1 MIPLQLINYGVLNP
15 GLILVDHINLCHV
28 SCWDRFKHQSPRWG
42 WFVDFQHPW
51 ATRPETRGLQRLG
64 GLFILHEAQLLGIC
78 FKFIPSYFL
87 YFLYDLP
94 DLPHVFFA
102 IPGISWVHWHS
113 LTIPVS
119 IGCHASTLCSTCRM
133 RWDLCPQPGVVWSL
147 QGWTNRNYAELKGVN
162 KCE

>member
-15 GLILVDHINLCHV
+15 GMILVDHINLCHV

-78 FKFIPSYFL
+78 FKFVIPSYPQLFPIFPIWSPGSPTCFFRNSGDFL
-87 YFLYDLP
+87 GSLTFTDHPGEHRMPRQYSVLNLP
-94 DLPHVFFA
+94 DAV
-102 IPGISWVHWHS
+102 GS
-113 LTIPVS
+113 LS
-119 IGCHASTLCSTCRM
+119 SAGRELC
-133 RWDLCPQPGVVWSL
+133 
-147 QGWTNRNYAELKGVN
+147 WTEGG
-162 KCE
+162 